1 MKRISGRIIGRIVR
15 YRGKKVKIV
24 ENAAGFVK
32 GPDRYWVR
40 ALEPVAGYEA
50 GEEFTVSKRHVY
62 EQLRKTAL

>member
-1 MKRISGRIIGRIVR
+1 MAEISGRIIGRIVR
-15 YRGKKVKIV
+15 YRGKEVKIV

-40 ALEPVAGYEA
+40 ALEPVAGYET

-62 EQLRKTAL
+62 GQLGKTVL